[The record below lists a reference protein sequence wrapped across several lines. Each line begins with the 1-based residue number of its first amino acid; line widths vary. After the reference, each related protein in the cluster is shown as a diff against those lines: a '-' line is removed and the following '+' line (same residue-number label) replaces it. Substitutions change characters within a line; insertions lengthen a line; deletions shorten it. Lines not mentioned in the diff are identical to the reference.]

1 MMKRAFFITAA
12 AIAASLTTGCRT
24 TSDSPR
30 SSAEIAQISQRL
42 SNYDA
47 TIAYLE
53 STSDWHT
60 HQLRSIADK
69 LERMSMASVDPGDV
83 IDVHRRI
90 SELERDLRE
99 TEVFIQERLAAI
111 YAAMQQFG
119 GVIEEPGKMNDREL
133 ER

>member
-1 MMKRAFFITAA
+1 MMKRGFFITAA
-12 AIAASLTTGCRT
+12 VAALLTTGCRT
-24 TSDSPR
+24 TPDSPR

-42 SNYDA
+42 SSYDA

-69 LERMSMASVDPGDV
+69 LEQMNTASVDPGDV
-83 IDVHRRI
+83 IEVHGRI

-99 TEVFIQERLAAI
+99 TEVFIQEKLAAI
-111 YAAMQQFG
+111 YAAMLQLG
-119 GVIEEPGKMNDREL
+119 GVIEEPGKNE
-133 ER
+133 

>member
-1 MMKRAFFITAA
+1 MKRAFFIIA
-12 AIAASLTTGCRT
+12 AIAALLTTGCRT
-24 TSDSPR
+24 TPDSPR

-60 HQLRSIADK
+60 HQLRSIEDK
-69 LERMSMASVDPGDV
+69 LEQMNMTSVDPGDV
-83 IDVHRRI
+83 IEVHRRI

-99 TEVFIQERLAAI
+99 TEDFIQEKLAAI
-111 YAAMQQFG
+111 YAAIRQFG
-119 GVIEEPGKMNDREL
+119 GVVEEHEKNE
-133 ER
+133 